1 MSYKSRF
8 PITGRCTST
17 ENAIKFFEM
26 LPDSIPDEIKN
37 DDFCDEYEAA
47 LNRFRFCADRLEPI
61 APVYH
66 KGVKGPM
73 HDYYT
78 CAACGTGLPSSIYP
92 DYCPNCGRN
101 VKWDST
107 RCLTGCKRKDG
118 TNGEA

>member
-37 DDFCDEYEAA
+37 DDFCDEYEEA
-47 LNRFRFCADRLEPI
+47 LNTFRFCADRLEPI
-61 APVYH
+61 DPVYH

-78 CAACGTGLPSSIYP
+78 CGACGTGLPSSIYP
-92 DYCPNCGRN
+92 DYYPNCGRN
-101 VKWDST
+101 VKWDSP
-107 RCLTGCKRKDG
+107 RCLTGCKRK
-118 TNGEA
+118 NGGK